1 MPAED
6 DTALALLMHH
16 LAKVKLEKEE
26 EAFALSTQIQAVNRS
41 LQDSV
46 ARQQELEDELVRA
59 SVRARGVDPPHQL
72 LVPGNGGLFVVIETH
87 TLKHT
92 SRHSLR
98 LSPVRHPNTTRR
110 SCAWGRS
117 TS

>member
-16 LAKVKLEKEE
+16 LANVKLEKEE

-72 LVPGNGGLFVVIETH
+72 LSLLLSKPTPSNKPHATP
-87 TLKHT
+87 
-92 SRHSLR
+92 SLR